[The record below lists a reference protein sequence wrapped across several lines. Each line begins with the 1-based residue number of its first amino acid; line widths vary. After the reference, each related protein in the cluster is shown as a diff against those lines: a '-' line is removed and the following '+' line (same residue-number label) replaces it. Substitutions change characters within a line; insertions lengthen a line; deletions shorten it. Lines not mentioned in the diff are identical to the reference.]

1 MLLIKR
7 DALMNIENINS
18 MLKANYRNKVKFRD
32 GYNFIVWG
40 LCLSK
45 ELNKDDSGYYIFV
58 DSLTNKVYINYI
70 IEIKSL

>member
-7 DALMNIENINS
+7 DAIMNIENINS

-32 GYNFIVWG
+32 EYNFIVWG

-45 ELNKDDSGYYIFV
+45 EVHNDLSGRYILI
-58 DSLTNKVYINYI
+58 DSLTNKVYINSI